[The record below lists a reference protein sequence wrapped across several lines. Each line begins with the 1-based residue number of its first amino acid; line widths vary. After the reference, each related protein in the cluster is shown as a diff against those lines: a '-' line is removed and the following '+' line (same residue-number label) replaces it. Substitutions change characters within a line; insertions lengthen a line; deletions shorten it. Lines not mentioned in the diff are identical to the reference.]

1 MNINYLYLSC
11 DLKTSRKITNG
22 FSSSCLSLNGQKLEM
37 EYNTYINSFPFPS
50 FLLKPRILHISEEDT
65 GSTHTHTKPGKL
77 LDKGKFMWQLGWNLS
92 YFHASLNF
100 RLYFQKQNSFVNL
113 GFWLLCWFLFIVS
126 LEHTQ
131 NSGLNYFIL
140 ITNTT
145 KDENLWILSVLKQS
159 HENRYF
165 WWNFSNSDCQRLAI
179 YKEDLD

>member
-37 EYNTYINSFPFPS
+37 EYNTYVNSPFPFPS

-65 GSTHTHTKPGKL
+65 GSTHTHTQNQERFWTRENSCGNLDEICLIFMPL
-77 LDKGKFMWQLGWNLS
+77 LTLDCISRSKTL
-92 YFHASLNF
+92 
-100 RLYFQKQNSFVNL
+100 VNL
-113 GFWLLCWFLFIVS
+113 DFWLLCWFLFSVS

-131 NSGLNYFIL
+131 DSGLNYFIL
-140 ITNTT
+140 TTNTT

-159 HENRYF
+159 HANRYF
-165 WWNFSNSDCQRLAI
+165 
-179 YKEDLD
+179 